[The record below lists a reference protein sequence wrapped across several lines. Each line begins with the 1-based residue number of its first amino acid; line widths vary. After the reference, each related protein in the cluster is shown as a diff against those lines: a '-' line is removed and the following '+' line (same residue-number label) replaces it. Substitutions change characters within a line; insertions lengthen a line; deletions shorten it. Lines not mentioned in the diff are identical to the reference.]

1 MCYRV
6 ECAVEVIV
14 HEGGIQQWRECGTA
28 GSVLQESACYKGQ
41 HAIEGSLLQ
50 RKGERKECFT

>member
-50 RKGERKECFT
+50 RKGERKC